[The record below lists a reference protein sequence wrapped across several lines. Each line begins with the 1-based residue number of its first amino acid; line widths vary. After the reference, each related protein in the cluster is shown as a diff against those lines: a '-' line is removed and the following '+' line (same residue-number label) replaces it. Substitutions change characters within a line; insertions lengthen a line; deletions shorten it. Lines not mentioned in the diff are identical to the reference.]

1 MGLINS
7 LMHAAFNTFS
17 KEPEQRFQSWGTY
30 GQSMS
35 YGSRPDRNVA
45 RSNSGRTILASIFNQ
60 IAIDVAAVE
69 IQHVKIDRANNNRY
83 LDTRNSHFNECLT
96 LQANLDETARA
107 FKQNIVMTMF
117 DKGTVAVVPIETDD
131 DPENTNAYDIH
142 SMRVGEIV
150 AWFPEHVRVLL
161 YNDKKGIK
169 EEITLRKD
177 TVAIIENPMY
187 SVMNETNATLNRLIR
202 KLNLVDTIDEQAGSG
217 KLDMIIQLPYVVK
230 TEARQKQA
238 NERRL
243 AIEDQLRGSKYGIAY
258 TDGTEKITQLN
269 RPAEN
274 NMHKYVLDLT
284 KQLYSQMGLTEDV
297 FLGTANESVMLNYF
311 NRTLEPI
318 LTAITQEMERTF
330 ISKTGR
336 SQGQAVR
343 YYRDPFKLVAI
354 SDMAEIGDKF
364 VRNEIFSSNELR
376 AFMGVRPST
385 DKKADE
391 LRNPNMPAPEVS
403 VDPTPKTPTPTL
415 VKEPIETKEGGLPT

>member
-1 MGLINS
+1 MGLLNS
-7 LMHAAFNTFS
+7 LMHAAFNPFS
-17 KEPEQRFQSWGTY
+17 KEPEKRVQSWGTY

-35 YGSRPDRNVA
+35 YGARPDRNSI
-45 RSNSGRTILASIFNQ
+45 RFNSGRSILASVFNQ

-69 IQHVKIDRANNNRY
+69 IQHVKIDRENNNRY
-83 LDTRNSHFNECLT
+83 LETKNTHFNECLT
-96 LQANLDETARA
+96 LQANLDESARA

-117 DKGTVAVVPIETDD
+117 DKGTVAIVPVDTDN
-131 DPENTNAYDIH
+131 DPEKTNAYDIH
-142 SMRVGEIV
+142 TMRVGEVV

-161 YNDKKGIK
+161 YNDLKGVK

-202 KLNLVDTIDEQAGSG
+202 KLNLVDTLDEQAGSG
-217 KLDMIIQLPYVVK
+217 KLDMIIQLPYVIK
-230 TEARQKQA
+230 SEARQKQA
-238 NERRL
+238 NERRI

-274 NMHKYVLDLT
+274 NMHQYVLDLT

-297 FLGTANESVMLNYF
+297 FLGTASESVMLNYF

-330 ISKTGR
+330 ISRTGR
-336 SQGQAVR
+336 TQGQAVR
-343 YYRDPFKLVAI
+343 YYRDPFKLVGVA
-354 SDMAEIGDKF
+354 DMAEIGDKF
-364 VRNEIFSSNELR
+364 VRNEIFAPNEIR
-376 AFMGVRPST
+376 AFMGVRPS
-385 DKKADE
+385 DQKKADE
-391 LRNPNMPAPEVS
+391 LRNPNMPVPETG
-403 VDPTPKTPTPTL
+403 VDPPPKTPTTTL
-415 VKEPIETKEGGLPT
+415 VKEPIEVEEGGLPT

>member
-1 MGLINS
+1 MGLMDT
-7 LMHAAFNTFS
+7 LMHAAFKPFS
-17 KEPEQRFQSWGTY
+17 KEPEKRIQSWGTY

-35 YGSRPDRNVA
+35 YGSRPDRNTLRA
-45 RSNSGRTILASIFNQ
+45 NSGRSILASVFNQ

-69 IQHVKIDRANNNRY
+69 IQHVKVDRANNNRY
-83 LDTRNSHFNECLT
+83 LETRDTHFNRCLT
-96 LQANLDETARA
+96 LEANLDEAARA

-117 DKGTVAVVPIETDD
+117 DKGTVAVVPVETDN
-131 DPENTNAYDIH
+131 DPEATNAYDIH

-161 YNDKKGIK
+161 YNDLKGIK

-177 TVAIIENPMY
+177 SVAIIENPMY
-187 SVMNETNATLNRLIR
+187 SVMNESNATLNRLIR
-202 KLNLVDTIDEQAGSG
+202 KLSLVDSLDEQAGSG
-217 KLDMIIQLPYVVK
+217 KLDMIIQLPYVIK
-230 TEARQKQA
+230 TEARQQQA
-238 NERRL
+238 NDRRK
-243 AIEDQLRGSKYGIAY
+243 AIEDQLRGSQYGIAY

-284 KQLYSQMGLTEDV
+284 TQLYSQMGLTEDV

-318 LTAITQEMERTF
+318 LTSITQEMERTF

-343 YYRDPFKLVAI
+343 YFRDPFKLVAVA
-354 SDMAEIGDKF
+354 DMAEIADKF
-364 VRNEIFSSNELR
+364 IRNEVFSSNELR
-376 AFMGVRPST
+376 AFMGVRPS
-385 DKKADE
+385 DSKKADE
-391 LRNPNMPAPEVS
+391 LRNPNMPSTEVVEPPPKAPPS
-403 VDPTPKTPTPTL
+403 PTEDST
-415 VKEPIETKEGGLPT
+415 EPKEGGLPT

>member
-1 MGLINS
+1 MGLWNT

-17 KEPEQRFQSWGTY
+17 KEPEQRIQSWGTY

-35 YGSRPDRNVA
+35 FGSRPDRNTFRA
-45 RSNSGRTILASIFNQ
+45 NNRSILASVFNQ
-60 IAIDVAAVE
+60 IAIDAASVD
-69 IQHVKIDRANNNRY
+69 IQHVKIDRGNNNRY
-83 LDTRNSHFNECLT
+83 LETRDTHFNRCLT
-96 LQANLDETARA
+96 LEANLDETARA

-117 DKGTVAVVPIETDD
+117 DKGTVAIVPVETDY

-142 SMRVGEIV
+142 TMRVGEIV

-161 YNDKKGIK
+161 YNDKKGQK

-187 SVMNETNATLNRLIR
+187 SVMNESNATLTRLIR
-202 KLNLVDTIDEQAGSG
+202 KLSLVDSLDEQAGSG
-217 KLDMIIQLPYVVK
+217 KLDMIIQLPYVIK
-230 TEARQKQA
+230 TEARQQQA
-238 NERRL
+238 NDRRK
-243 AIEDQLRGSKYGIAY
+243 AIEDQLRGSQYGIAY

-284 KQLYSQMGLTEDV
+284 KQLYSQMGLTEEV
-297 FLGTANESVMLNYF
+297 FLGTASESVMLNYF
-311 NRTLEPI
+311 NRTLNPI

-343 YYRDPFKLVAI
+343 FYRDPFALVAV
-354 SDMAEIGDKF
+354 SDFAEIADKF
-364 VRNEIFSSNELR
+364 IRNEVFSPNELR
-376 AFMGVRPST
+376 AFMGVRPS
-385 DKKADE
+385 DSKKADE
-391 LRNPNMPAPEVS
+391 LRNPNMPAPVAGGIPAEAPPS
-403 VDPTPKTPTPTL
+403 PTEDQN
-415 VKEPIETKEGGLPT
+415 EP

>member
-1 MGLINS
+1 MGLMNS
-7 LMHAAFNTFS
+7 LMHAAFNAFS
-17 KEPEQRFQSWGTY
+17 KEPELRPQSWGTY

-35 YGSRPDRNVA
+35 FGSRPDRSSLRA
-45 RSNSGRTILASIFNQ
+45 NSGRSILSSVFNQ

-69 IQHVKIDRANNNRY
+69 IQHVQIDRENNNRY
-83 LDTRNSHFNECLT
+83 LKTRDSTFNQCLT
-96 LQANLDETARA
+96 LEANLDETARA

-117 DKGTVAVVPIETDD
+117 DKGTVAIVPIETDD
-131 DPENTNAYDIH
+131 DPEKTNAYDIH
-142 SMRVGEIV
+142 TMRVGEIV
-150 AWFPEHVRVLL
+150 AWFPQHVRVLL
-161 YNDKKGIK
+161 YNELKGIK

-187 SVMNETNATLNRLIR
+187 TVMNESNATLTRLIR
-202 KLNLVDTIDEQAGSG
+202 KLNLVDSLDEQVGSG
-217 KLDMIIQLPYVVK
+217 KLDMIIQLPYVIK
-230 TEARQKQA
+230 TEARQEQA
-238 NERRL
+238 NQRRA

-274 NMHKYVLDLT
+274 NMHKYVLELT

-297 FLGTANESVMLNYF
+297 FLGTASEAVMLNYF

-336 SQGQAVR
+336 TQGQAVR
-343 YYRDPFKLVAI
+343 YFRDPFKLVAVA
-354 SDMAEIGDKF
+354 DMAEIGDKF
-364 VRNEIFSSNELR
+364 VRNEIFSSNEIR
-376 AFMGVRPST
+376 AFMGVRPSD

-391 LRNPNMPAPEVS
+391 LRNPNMPVPEGGV
-403 VDPTPKTPTPTL
+403 PPPKTPDSPT
-415 VKEPIETKEGGLPT
+415 KESTVTTEGGLPT